1 MKRRLRHS
9 PVAEHLSH
17 IGVFNPS
24 TRKRIKGG
32 RVLEPT
38 ALCRNSGAMLTVW
51 CFHYICQCQVSALV
65 AQVALDLITASQ
77 TQSHV
82 DVWGCCHCRKA
93 LYALRK
99 VEEEVHTGSIA
110 LRKPHD
116 IIMGEVG
123 CMEPGTRSLF
133 SSV

>member
-1 MKRRLRHS
+1 MKRGLRCS

-24 TRKRIKGG
+24 TRKKRKGSS
-32 RVLEPT
+32 VLEPT
-38 ALCRNSGAMLTVW
+38 ALCRNSGAVLAVG
-51 CFHYICQCQVSALV
+51 CCHYIRQCQVSASV
-65 AQVALDLITASQ
+65 ARVALDLLTASQ

-82 DVWGCCHCRKA
+82 DVWGCCRCRKA
-93 LYALRK
+93 LYASRK
-99 VEEEVHTGSIA
+99 VEEEVHTGSVA

-133 SSV
+133 SLA